1 MGVVG
6 GDLRAL
12 LQQPNGLAMCG
23 RVWVVEVWVDGET
36 EHLLMALLV

>member
-6 GDLRAL
+6 GDLKAL
-12 LQQPNGLAMCG
+12 LEQPNGLARCG
-23 RVWVVEVWVDGET
+23 RVWVVEVWGDEEM